1 MKKRDIN
8 PVLKFLLELGPLVI
22 FFIIYGRIKDKVF
35 SIFGVDYQG
44 FIIATGVFI
53 PILLFSILVLWILS
67 GKIAKMQIITAI
79 LVVIFGGLTIWF
91 NDDRFFK
98 MKPTIIYLLF
108 GGILSFGLLRKK
120 SYLEYIMEDM
130 LPLEST
136 GWVILTKR
144 VAIFFLSLALLN
156 ELIWRNMS
164 TDSWVNFKT
173 FGLTGAVFIFFIAQ
187 NSLIQKYGKTSQE

>member
-187 NSLIQKYGKTSQE
+187 NSLIQKYGKTSQK

>member
-120 SYLEYIMEDM
+120 SYLEYVMEDM

-187 NSLIQKYGKTSQE
+187 NSLIQKYGKTSQK

>member
-1 MKKRDIN
+1 MKKRDVN

-35 SIFGVDYQG
+35 SILGVDYQG

-53 PILLFSILVLWILS
+53 PILLLSILVLWILS
-67 GKIAKMQIITAI
+67 GKIAKMQLITAL

-120 SYLEYIMEDM
+120 SYLEYVMEDM
-130 LPLEST
+130 LPLERI

-173 FGLTGAVFIFFIAQ
+173 FGLTGAVFIFFVAQ
-187 NSLIQKYGKTSQE
+187 NGLIQKYGKTSQK

>member
-53 PILLFSILVLWILS
+53 PILLLSILVLWILS
-67 GKIAKMQIITAI
+67 GKIAKMQIITAL
-79 LVVIFGGLTIWF
+79 LVIIFGGLTIWF

-120 SYLEYIMEDM
+120 SYLEYVMEDM
-130 LPLEST
+130 LPLESI

-173 FGLTGAVFIFFIAQ
+173 FGLTGAVFIFFVAQ
-187 NSLIQKYGKTSQE
+187 NGLIQKYGKTSQK

>member
-187 NSLIQKYGKTSQE
+187 NSLIQKYGKISQK

>member
-1 MKKRDIN
+1 MKKRDVN

-44 FIIATGVFI
+44 FIVATGVFI
-53 PILLFSILVLWILS
+53 PILLLSILVLWILS
-67 GKIAKMQIITAI
+67 GKIAKMQLITAL

-120 SYLEYIMEDM
+120 SYLEYVMEDM
-130 LPLEST
+130 LPLERI

-173 FGLTGAVFIFFIAQ
+173 FGLTGAIFIFFVAQ
-187 NSLIQKYGKTSQE
+187 NGLIQKYGKTSQK

>member
-164 TDSWVNFKT
+164 TDSWVSFKT

-187 NSLIQKYGKTSQE
+187 NSLIQKYGKISQK

>member
-22 FFIIYGRIKDKVF
+22 FFIIYGWIKDKDF
-35 SIFGVDYQG
+35 FIFGVKYEG

-53 PILLFSILVLWILS
+53 PILLLSILVLWILS
-67 GKIAKMQIITAI
+67 GKIAKMQIITAL

-91 NDDRFFK
+91 NNDSFFK

-120 SYLEYIMEDM
+120 SYLEYVMEDM
-130 LPLEST
+130 LPLESI

-164 TDSWVNFKT
+164 TDSWVYFKT
-173 FGLTGAVFIFFIAQ
+173 FGLTGAVFIFFVAQ
-187 NSLIQKYGKTSQE
+187 NGLIQKYGKTSQK

>member
-35 SIFGVDYQG
+35 SIFGIDYQG

-53 PILLFSILVLWILS
+53 PILLLSILVLWILS
-67 GKIAKMQIITAI
+67 GKIAKMQIVTAI

-91 NDDRFFK
+91 NDDSFFK
-98 MKPTIIYLLF
+98 MKPTIVYLLF
-108 GGILSFGLLRKK
+108 GGILSFGLLRKR
-120 SYLEYIMEDM
+120 SYLEYVMEDM

-136 GWVILTKR
+136 GWMILTKR

-164 TDSWVNFKT
+164 TDSWVNFKI
-173 FGLTGAVFIFFIAQ
+173 FGLTGALFIFFIAQ
-187 NSLIQKYGKTSQE
+187 NSLIQKYGKTSLK